1 MTIRMRSFGLVAML
15 VLAACTKPEPQPVAP
30 LEEPQPELQ
39 PEPQAAPEPAQQST
53 VIESGN
59 VAATPSDDDP
69 TARIANCKLVEAWDE
84 RIRVAAM
91 RRDELRRQ
99 LEGEAPIYGVTLT
112 PLQVNPPRNLE
123 SNPVYQNPV
132 YQTLRM
138 QYSTVEVEIA
148 ELRAERSVREQLQNQ
163 IESYKKQLD
172 DLRVQYTDKNPRV
185 VALRET
191 LDRLVQRA
199 LNECV
204 EQIQKDSPGH
214 I

>member
-1 MTIRMRSFGLVAML
+1 
-15 VLAACTKPEPQPVAP
+15 
-30 LEEPQPELQ
+30 
-39 PEPQAAPEPAQQST
+39 
-53 VIESGN
+53 
-59 VAATPSDDDP
+59 
-69 TARIANCKLVEAWDE
+69 
-84 RIRVAAM
+84 
-91 RRDELRRQ
+91 
-99 LEGEAPIYGVTLT
+99 
-112 PLQVNPPRNLE
+112 
-123 SNPVYQNPV
+123 
-132 YQTLRM
+132 
-138 QYSTVEVEIA
+138 VEVEIA